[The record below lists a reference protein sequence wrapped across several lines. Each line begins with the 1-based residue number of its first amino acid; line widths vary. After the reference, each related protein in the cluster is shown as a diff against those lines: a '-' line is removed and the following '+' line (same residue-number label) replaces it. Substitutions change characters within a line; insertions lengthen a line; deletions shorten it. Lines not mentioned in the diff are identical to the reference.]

1 MKTAL
6 RRHLR
11 SPGPVTCA
19 MRLAAAL
26 AAAAFSAPA
35 LAADQAALAGDYLV
49 QKVCA
54 DASGK
59 ALSTDPYRCESPNH
73 LRPLSVGESLPY
85 HKVDQAGVQR
95 HDSYPAM
102 TPGGSEIFV
111 NPFDFKP
118 FGIFNLWGDGY
129 DIYLIRDG
137 WVSASGT
144 KDGGGFAVTFF
155 TQGCKPYNGWAFFP
169 ISALSAAGGSSGQA
183 TLPISG
189 RYWEQNGENWPGRCP
204 PAYSLGSLTTWDFIA
219 GFPFGGPD
227 PQSKK
232 IIDTIR
238 VVHGFETTPSFAQ
251 HGHLEV
257 FYFTRLYGATRWE
270 VWVPASQGGTAA
282 NAQCTGAEDKVS
294 YRGMQF
300 RRTACHDWT
309 GITPASSSEPDQ
321 AWPVPEL
328 NLLENFHFGEGVAHW
343 NRSGAS
349 AKGSETNWSL
359 RNSTLPLD
367 FHFHQPKGEGVRYLA
382 INCGGDCAPGQRIY
396 QDVPL
401 TSWTTS
407 GSYTIAATL
416 RTESGTGTIELGLEQ
431 IDRTGHVLSAAHFEG
446 QASTRN
452 ERKTGADS
460 EVLSSTYVA
469 SDVPV
474 NIASG
479 AAALR
484 FYIAPR
490 GTTTFDIVDAWLM
503 KREQQQH

>member
-1 MKTAL
+1 MKKATRL
-6 RRHLR
+6 HLR
-11 SPGPVTCA
+11 SCA
-19 MRLAAAL
+19 PLARCQLAAAL
-26 AAAAFSAPA
+26 AAAALGHPA
-35 LAADQAALAGDYLV
+35 LAADQVAMARDYLV

-54 DASGK
+54 DPSGK
-59 ALSTDPYRCESPNH
+59 ALPTDPYRCESPNH
-73 LRPLSVGESLPY
+73 LRTLSVGESLPY

-102 TPGGSEIFV
+102 TPTGSEISV

-118 FGIFNLWGDGY
+118 FGTFNLWGDGY
-129 DIYLIRDG
+129 DIYLVRDG

-144 KDGGGFAVTFF
+144 KDGGGFAQTFF
-155 TQGCKPYNGWAFFP
+155 TQGCKAYNGWAFFP
-169 ISALSAAGGSSGQA
+169 TSALSAGGASSGQA

-204 PAYSLGSLTTWDFIA
+204 STYGQGSLTTWDFIK
-219 GFPFGGPD
+219 GFPFGGTD
-227 PQSKK
+227 AQSTKT
-232 IIDTIR
+232 IDTIR
-238 VVHGFETTPSFAQ
+238 VVHGFETTAGFAQ

-270 VWVPASQGGTAA
+270 VWVPASQGRPATHLECSGAA
-282 NAQCTGAEDKVS
+282 DEVS

-309 GITPASSSEPDQ
+309 RITPASGNEPDQ
-321 AWPVPEL
+321 GWPVPEL
-328 NLLENFHFGEGVAHW
+328 NLLKNFHFGEGVAGW

-349 AKGSETNWSL
+349 AQGNQTNWSL

-367 FHFHQPKGEGVRYLA
+367 SHFRQPQGQGVRFLA
-382 INCGGDCAPGQRIY
+382 INCGGECTPGQRIY
-396 QDVPL
+396 QDIPL
-401 TSWTTS
+401 SSWTTS
-407 GSYTIAATL
+407 GPYTIGATV
-416 RTESGTGTIELGLEQ
+416 RAEAGTGTIELGLEQ
-431 IDRTGHVLSAAHFEG
+431 IDRTGHVLSASYFEE
-446 QASTRN
+446 QVSERN

-474 NIASG
+474 SIGSG

-490 GTTTFDIVDAWLM
+490 SIMTFDIVDAWLM